1 MLCRVAFANMLLGLE
16 RYTLKEG
23 SAPRTLTKGFKDVRE
38 HWYQAV
44 QCTWNVFDSSLR
56 LGPNLTN
63 WQTPTSPRKLGSGR
77 CSFWQGAHGE
87 KAQGR
92 RVVVGLANQT
102 PVRCARGAC
111 GDGAV
116 ES

>member
-23 SAPRTLTKGFKDVRE
+23 SAPRTLTKGFKDVQE

-56 LGPNLTN
+56 PGPNLTN
-63 WQTPTSPRKLGSGR
+63 WRTPTSPRKLGSGDVL
-77 CSFWQGAHGE
+77 S
-87 KAQGR
+87 GR
-92 RVVVGLANQT
+92 EPMERRHREG
-102 PVRCARGAC
+102 GW
-111 GDGAV
+111 
-116 ES
+116 